1 MFWNPNAPQQ
11 TRIFNWS
18 SILQE
23 WSQSLVP
30 TPYIETV
37 QKNLQ
42 AATEYPHNYSF
53 PLTHFLTY
61 LNEEQEGIAWLIY
74 EICSTRWM
82 YGHVRS
88 DYLRGLVLLV
98 DDLDQ
103 GFPAFVGSP
112 YDSTTIREFLEGQL
126 TPEELD
132 AVNMM
137 PRLVALPP
145 SIQRERFEARQR
157 HRASAS
163 ASASVTATSATATVA
178 QAQAQGILPI
188 TLRFM
193 RPGLHS
199 KHDDIVNIYCMGQD
213 SFKITF
219 RDGDGKHKSRAR
231 RLTRTEVMEYLSN
244 TLRLVAID
252 EEPFANM
259 QILTPNMPTVVI
271 SPKNITSQTRDL
283 IYDTVQTTMNNWP
296 VPV

>member
-11 TRIFNWS
+11 TRIFNWR
-18 SILQE
+18 SILEE
-23 WSQSLVP
+23 WSQTLVP

-37 QKNLQ
+37 QKNLRV
-42 AATEYPHNYSF
+42 ATEYPYSYSF
-53 PLTHFLTY
+53 PLTHFLSY
-61 LNEEQEGIAWLIY
+61 LNEEQEGIAWLIH

-82 YGHVRS
+82 YGRIRS

-98 DDLDQ
+98 DDLES

-112 YDSTTIREFLEGQL
+112 YDSTTIREFLEAQL
-126 TPEELD
+126 TAEELD
-132 AVNMM
+132 TVNMM

-145 SIQRERFEARQR
+145 SIHRERFEARQR

-163 ASASVTATSATATVA
+163 VAATAA
-178 QAQAQGILPI
+178 QPQALLPI

-193 RPGLHS
+193 RPGLDS
-199 KHDDIVNIYCMGQD
+199 KHDDIVNIYRMSED
-213 SFKITF
+213 AFKITF

-231 RLTRTEVMEYLSN
+231 NLTRTEVMEYLSN

-252 EEPFANM
+252 EEPFANV
-259 QILTPNMPTVVI
+259 QLLAPNMPTVVI
-271 SPKNITSQTRDL
+271 KPNNMTSQTRDL

-296 VPV
+296 VSI

>member
-11 TRIFNWS
+11 TRIFNWR
-18 SILQE
+18 SILEE
-23 WSQSLVP
+23 WSQTLVP

-37 QKNLQ
+37 QKNLRV
-42 AATEYPHNYSF
+42 ATEYPYSYSF
-53 PLTHFLTY
+53 PLTHFLSY
-61 LNEEQEGIAWLIY
+61 LNQEQEGIAWLIH

-82 YGHVRS
+82 YGRIRS

-98 DDLDQ
+98 DDLES

-112 YDSTTIREFLEGQL
+112 YDSTTIREFLEAQL
-126 TPEELD
+126 TAEELD
-132 AVNMM
+132 TVNMM

-145 SIQRERFEARQR
+145 SIHRERFEARQR

-163 ASASVTATSATATVA
+163 VAATAA
-178 QAQAQGILPI
+178 QPQALLPI

-193 RPGLHS
+193 RPGLDS
-199 KHDDIVNIYCMGQD
+199 KHDDIVNIYRMSED
-213 SFKITF
+213 AFKITF

-231 RLTRTEVMEYLSN
+231 NLTRTEVMEYLSN

-252 EEPFANM
+252 EEPFANV
-259 QILTPNMPTVVI
+259 QLLAPNMPTVVI
-271 SPKNITSQTRDL
+271 KPNNMTSQTRDL

-296 VPV
+296 VSV

>member
-11 TRIFNWS
+11 TRIFNWR
-18 SILQE
+18 SILEE
-23 WSQSLVP
+23 WSQTLVP

-37 QKNLQ
+37 QKNLRV
-42 AATEYPHNYSF
+42 ATEYPYSYSF
-53 PLTHFLTY
+53 PLTHFLSY
-61 LNEEQEGIAWLIY
+61 LNEEQEGIAWLIH

-82 YGHVRS
+82 YGRIRS

-98 DDLDQ
+98 DDLDS

-112 YDSTTIREFLEGQL
+112 YDSTTIREFLEAQL
-126 TPEELD
+126 TAEELD
-132 AVNMM
+132 TVNMM

-145 SIQRERFEARQR
+145 SIHRERFEARQR

-163 ASASVTATSATATVA
+163 ASATATAA
-178 QAQAQGILPI
+178 QPQALLPI

-193 RPGLHS
+193 RPGLDS
-199 KHDDIVNIYCMGQD
+199 KHDDIVNIYRMSED
-213 SFKITF
+213 AFKITF

-231 RLTRTEVMEYLSN
+231 NLTRTEVMEYLSN

-252 EEPFANM
+252 EEPFANV
-259 QILTPNMPTVVI
+259 QLLAPNMPTVVI
-271 SPKNITSQTRDL
+271 KPNNMTSQTRDL

-296 VPV
+296 VSV

>member
-11 TRIFNWS
+11 TRIFNWR
-18 SILQE
+18 SILEE
-23 WSQSLVP
+23 WSQTLVP

-37 QKNLQ
+37 QKNLRV
-42 AATEYPHNYSF
+42 ATEYPYSYSF
-53 PLTHFLTY
+53 PLTHFLSY
-61 LNEEQEGIAWLIY
+61 LNEEQEGIAWLIH

-82 YGHVRS
+82 YGRIRS

-98 DDLDQ
+98 DDLDS

-112 YDSTTIREFLEGQL
+112 YDSTTIREFLEAQL
-126 TPEELD
+126 TAEELD
-132 AVNMM
+132 TVNMM

-145 SIQRERFEARQR
+145 SIHRERFEARQR

-163 ASASVTATSATATVA
+163 VAATAA
-178 QAQAQGILPI
+178 QPPAQPQALLPI

-193 RPGLHS
+193 RPGLDS
-199 KHDDIVNIYCMGQD
+199 KHDDIVNIYRMSED
-213 SFKITF
+213 AFKITF

-231 RLTRTEVMEYLSN
+231 NLTRTEVMEYLSN

-252 EEPFANM
+252 EEPFANV
-259 QILTPNMPTVVI
+259 QLLAPNMPTVVI
-271 SPKNITSQTRDL
+271 KPNNMTSQTRDL

-296 VPV
+296 VSV

>member
-11 TRIFNWS
+11 TRIFNWR
-18 SILQE
+18 SILEE
-23 WSQSLVP
+23 WSQTLVP

-37 QKNLQ
+37 QKNLRV
-42 AATEYPHNYSF
+42 ATEYPYSYSF
-53 PLTHFLTY
+53 PLTHFLSY
-61 LNEEQEGIAWLIY
+61 LNEEQEGIAWLIH

-82 YGHVRS
+82 YGRIRS

-98 DDLDQ
+98 DDLDS

-112 YDSTTIREFLEGQL
+112 YDSTTIREFLEAQL
-126 TPEELD
+126 TAEELD
-132 AVNMM
+132 TVNMM

-145 SIQRERFEARQR
+145 SIHRERFEARQR

-163 ASASVTATSATATVA
+163 VAATASAA
-178 QAQAQGILPI
+178 QPQALLPI

-193 RPGLHS
+193 RPGLDS
-199 KHDDIVNIYCMGQD
+199 KHDDIVNIYRMSED
-213 SFKITF
+213 AFKITF

-231 RLTRTEVMEYLSN
+231 NLTRTEVMEYLSN

-252 EEPFANM
+252 EEPFANV
-259 QILTPNMPTVVI
+259 QLLAPNMPTVVI
-271 SPKNITSQTRDL
+271 KPNNMTSQTRDL

-296 VPV
+296 VSV

>member
-11 TRIFNWS
+11 TRIFNWR
-18 SILQE
+18 SILEE
-23 WSQSLVP
+23 WSQTLVP

-37 QKNLQ
+37 QKNLRV
-42 AATEYPHNYSF
+42 ATEYPYSYSF
-53 PLTHFLTY
+53 PLTHFLSY
-61 LNEEQEGIAWLIY
+61 LNEEQEGIAWLIH

-82 YGHVRS
+82 YGRIRS

-98 DDLDQ
+98 DDLDS

-112 YDSTTIREFLEGQL
+112 YDSTTIREFLEAQL
-126 TPEELD
+126 TAEELD
-132 AVNMM
+132 TVNMM

-145 SIQRERFEARQR
+145 SIHRERFEARQR

-163 ASASVTATSATATVA
+163 VAATAA
-178 QAQAQGILPI
+178 QAAAQPQALLPI

-193 RPGLHS
+193 RPGLDS
-199 KHDDIVNIYCMGQD
+199 KHDDIVNIYRM
-213 SFKITF
+213 SENAFKITF

-231 RLTRTEVMEYLSN
+231 NLTRTEVMEYMSN

-252 EEPFANM
+252 EEPFANV
-259 QILTPNMPTVVI
+259 QLLAPNMPTVVI
-271 SPKNITSQTRDL
+271 KPNNMTSQTRDL

-296 VPV
+296 VSV